1 MLGINVIDS
10 PGFLRIVDRPG
21 AICQVRAMVWS
32 DAEEVSAGC

>member
-21 AICQVRAMVWS
+21 ASCQVRAGAV
-32 DAEEVSAGC
+32 

>member
-21 AICQVRAMVWS
+21 PAVRSGLARS
-32 DAEEVSAGC
+32 DVEEVSAGC